1 MKLPAVVGKG
11 RREFSLGCHNRS
23 PTEAEVVVF
32 GGVCYGFVWC
42 GNALRGIPLK
52 GDTTLLSLGTYVCIQ
67 KILTPQK
74 SVWHDTP
81 NL

>member
-1 MKLPAVVGKG
+1 VVGEG

-32 GGVCYGFVWC
+32 GGVSYGFELFC
-42 GNALRGIPLK
+42 DAIPLK

-67 KILTPQK
+67 KNINT
-74 SVWHDTP
+74 T
-81 NL
+81 